1 MRLFLQDFMQVRL
14 IEVAGKDAA
23 EFLHRVTAGKVRG
36 IAVGEGAPGLF
47 LTGQSRMIA
56 QFDLLRVEDARFLL
70 ASPLSCSDDLAVGLE
85 NLHFAEDLEIKLTEQ
100 QAGARATGESSAR
113 PERFPLRT
121 PFAWPSPVPGYEF
134 VLGGSPGE
142 DWNFARIGALVPWPP
157 SDWNKD
163 TPALEAG
170 VLPSIDRFKGCYPG
184 QEVVELS
191 LNVGHPVRLLIAV
204 EAEQAIGDTISWDGM
219 DLPVTSRAQ
228 QGATTRAL
236 VRVPWAKR
244 AFLPAGFRKL
254 AAHW

>member
-23 EFLHRVTAGKVRG
+23 EFLHRVTAGKVKG

-56 QFDLLRVEDARFLL
+56 QFDLLRMEESRFFL
-70 ASPLSCSDDLAVGLE
+70 ATPLSCSEDLAVGLG

-100 QAGARATGESSAR
+100 LASARATGESAAR
-113 PERFPLRT
+113 AERFSVRT
-121 PFAWPSPVPGYEF
+121 PLAWPSAVPGFEF
-134 VLGGSPGE
+134 VVGAAPGE

-157 SDWNKD
+157 FDWNKD

-170 VLPSIDRFKGCYPG
+170 TLPWIDRFKGCYPG

-204 EAEQAIGDTISWDGM
+204 EAEQAIGDSISWDGAE
-219 DLPVTSRAQ
+219 LPVTSRASS
-228 QGATTRAL
+228 GAITRAL

-244 AFLPAGFRKL
+244 ALLPAGFRKL